1 MPKIIILDP
10 GHGGTNSEG
19 IFDPGACA
27 NGLKESDLTGDLCDR
42 IATKLSAYDVDVRL
56 CPRTDDLSE
65 RAAFAN
71 NAGADFF
78 LSIHCNAG
86 GGQGFESYT
95 YTNASTESERVRKFI
110 HESVIEHL
118 QKFSVVDRGMKKANF
133 AVLRETSMPAALL
146 ECLFVDNANDAALLK
161 NDTFLNVLAN
171 GIAWGLVV
179 AFDLQKK
186 VVTDPCANCQKVNDL
201 IVERGNLF
209 AENTKLRQIISQAE
223 GILASAKL

>member
-1 MPKIIILDP
+1 MSKIIILDSGHTP
-10 GHGGTNSEG
+10 G
-19 IFDPGACA
+19 IDPGACA
-27 NGLKESDLTGDLCDR
+27 NNLKESDLTGDLCDR

-86 GGQGFESYT
+86 GGQGFESYV
-95 YTNASTESERVRKFI
+95 YTSASAESERVRKFI
-110 HESVIEHL
+110 HESVAEHL
-118 QKFSVVDRGMKKANF
+118 KKFSVVDRGMKTANF

-146 ECLFVDNANDAALLK
+146 ECLFVDNINDATLLK

-171 GIAWGLVV
+171 GVAWGLVV

-201 IVERGNLF
+201 IVERGSLF
-209 AENTKLRQIISQAE
+209 AENTRLRQIISQAE
-223 GILASAKL
+223 SVLASAKL